1 MRRFVDALGAKLF
14 ANRRLSLLKVQ
25 MQMIAMRIVGLWAKH
40 CGEYSAAAV
49 VREAQKLG
57 FGRDARIF
65 SGGRTWTG
73 WD

>member
-1 MRRFVDALGAKLF
+1 
-14 ANRRLSLLKVQ
+14 
-25 MQMIAMRIVGLWAKH
+25 MRIVALWAKH

-65 SGGRTWTG
+65 LYAWRHR
-73 WD
+73 